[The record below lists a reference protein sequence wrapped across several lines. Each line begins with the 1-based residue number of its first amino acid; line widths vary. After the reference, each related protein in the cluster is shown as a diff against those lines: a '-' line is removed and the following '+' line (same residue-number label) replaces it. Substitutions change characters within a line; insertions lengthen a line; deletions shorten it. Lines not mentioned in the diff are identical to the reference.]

1 MTNTYQLPWA
11 RDGKGDK
18 ETQVSADLDNLI
30 GFSSAQSG
38 ASVVR
43 SHRRYGRRSTM
54 TGLLIRMT
62 GREVRETEVGVG
74 ARLSVTVTSVQRC
87 F

>member
-1 MTNTYQLPWA
+1 MTNAYQLPWA
-11 RDGKGDK
+11 RDGKGDE
-18 ETQVSADLDNLI
+18 ETRVSADLDNLI

-38 ASVVR
+38 AS
-43 SHRRYGRRSTM
+43 HGRYGRRSTM